1 MNRVKPDQ
9 VPGDVYVQFVR
20 SLYDNVHMLLIGA
33 FCHAVV
39 SGMCYIK
46 TGQDIFLWMAVLL
59 ASVGVWRYFSM
70 RRVVADD

>member
-1 MNRVKPDQ
+1 MTREMNRVKPDQ

-39 SGMCYIK
+39 SGMCYSIYK
-46 TGQDIFLWMAVLL
+46 LFH
-59 ASVGVWRYFSM
+59 
-70 RRVVADD
+70 